1 VTHLSPL
8 PDAGQAAE
16 RARDLARRDLRQRTY
31 LWEDPAISGAAAREM
46 AGADFLAA
54 MVSGALPRPPVT
66 AALDFGIV
74 SVQPGTVAFEMVP
87 SEIHYNPIGS
97 VHGGVIATLCD
108 SACGCAV
115 HSMLAAG
122 LRYTSLDLSVKF
134 LRAVTA
140 STGRLRCVGTVT
152 HLGSRTALAQATLSD
167 ESGTL
172 YAHATSSCMI
182 IRPGAPGPEASEPR
196 PA

>member
-8 PDAGQAAE
+8 PDAGQAGEGASG
-16 RARDLARRDLRQRTY
+16 LARPDLRRRAYQ
-31 LWEDPAISGAAAREM
+31 WEDPAISGAAAREM

-74 SVQPGTVAFEMVP
+74 SVQPGIVVFEMVP

-122 LRYTSLDLSVKF
+122 TKYTSLDLSVKF

-140 STGRLRCVGTVT
+140 STGRLRCEGTVT

-167 ESGTL
+167 ESGKL
-172 YAHATSSCMI
+172 YAHATSSCII
-182 IRPGAPGPEASEPR
+182 IRPGAPRPETSEPR